1 MFLISY
7 RLRDIPDDESVK
19 ALLAGFCNM
28 SLLITKEY
36 FRVVGRVLRVRNI
49 LVHVVSGFLLT
60 FCSSVFAWVLPI
72 LLSKIVGIYLTGLVY
87 SIVNLISAF
96 FYVSLGVLP
105 DFIGRKL
112 SLILSNAI
120 SVLMFVLLSLWW
132 YNPVVLSLIV
142 FLGIIDI
149 ALYDA
154 AARSLLAESAIK
166 AGLGEYLGTVFSL
179 TISCSMIAFA
189 IGSLI
194 SGYLINTLGYS
205 KTFTILLVLAL
216 VSLALRF
223 LYEETIETKKSI
235 IFENPFSIF
244 KQFTKLRNIRGI
256 LHIVTYVAFIGFGS
270 GLVSIYNW
278 IFLKDVIKMNM
289 FLIGLT
295 VSIIF
300 IVSGIFQVLVTGR
313 FIDKLGPLKI
323 LLIMHI
329 LEIPMLILFAN
340 SPSIIYAIIFITIL
354 GILSTC
360 CHAGYPVLIAKIT
373 TEGIRAT
380 AYSTFESIMR
390 LTMIPAPLI
399 GALLW
404 KIDPKLIYYTLA
416 TLEIPTIIIIT
427 MLNKNL
433 NMSNTYSTVVVAKQN
448 Q

>member
-1 MFLISY
+1 MYLSI
-7 RLRDIPDDESVK
+7 
-19 ALLAGFCNM
+19 
-28 SLLITKEY
+28 
-36 FRVVGRVLRVRNI
+36 FRKILCVRNVF
-49 LVHVVSGFLLT
+49 VHVVAGFLLT

-72 LLSKIVGIYLTGLVY
+72 LLSKFAGIYLTGLVY
-87 SIVNLISAF
+87 SIVNLVSVF
-96 FYVSLGVLP
+96 FYVSLGFLP

-112 SLILSNAI
+112 SLILSNTV
-120 SVLMFVLLSLWW
+120 SVLMFLLLSLWW

-179 TISCSMIAFA
+179 TISFSMIAFA
-189 IGSLI
+189 AGSLI

-223 LYEETIETKKSI
+223 LYEETIETRKSI

-300 IVSGIFQVLVTGR
+300 IISGIFQVLVTGR
-313 FIDKLGPLKI
+313 FIDKLGPLKV

-340 SPSIIYAIIFITIL
+340 SPNIVYAITFITIL

-360 CHAGYPVLIAKIT
+360 CHAGLPVLITMVT
-373 TEGIRAT
+373 TEDIRAT
-380 AYSTFESIMR
+380 AYSIFESIMR
-390 LTMIPAPLI
+390 LTMTPAPI
-399 GALLW
+399 VGALLW
-404 KIDPKLIYYTLA
+404 KINPKLIYYTLA

-427 MLNKNL
+427 TLSRIL
-433 NMSNTYSTVVVAKQN
+433 T
-448 Q
+448 